1 MRIKLIL
8 AFPLDAAG
16 VERRRA
22 KIPAGVLADTT
33 EVDYVPIIDA
43 GKLLMD
49 SYYNFALY
57 EPFIIQQGVQA
68 EEEGYDAV
76 AVDTV
81 SDVGVNALR
90 SRLSIPVIG
99 PGQAAYAVA
108 SMLGRKF
115 SILTRWDRWAWLHDA
130 SLDAYGLRSQ
140 CVSIR
145 APKLPGR
152 GRRGAPRQA
161 RRRGGRLDGGTSG
174 LLAGVPRRGPSRDPG
189 RRCGRADP
197 RLDDD
202 AGGCRVRRPE
212 DRRPAD
218 RSGAP
223 RAEDARALGLARP
236 HALEGG
242 LAFTRRK
249 SRTSASWGCS
259 APDGSPARTA
269 VRTRWYPPDASRKIA
284 PRHADAALAR

>member
-33 EVDYVPIIDA
+33 EVDCVPIIDA

-108 SMLGRKF
+108 SMLGRRF

-145 APKLPGR
+145 APKLPSEVVEALPGKHAGEAAALIEGHPDYWPLFLGEAQAAIR
-152 GRRGAPRQA
+152 DDGADVLILASMTMQEAVEYVAPKIDVPLIDPGPLALKMLELWVSLGLTHSKAAWPSPEEIQDERF
-161 RRRGGRLDGGTSG
+161 LG
-174 LLAGVPRRGPSRDPG
+174 LL
-189 RRCGRADP
+189 
-197 RLDDD
+197 
-202 AGGCRVRRPE
+202 
-212 DRRPAD
+212 
-218 RSGAP
+218 GA
-223 RAEDARALGLARP
+223 
-236 HALEGG
+236 
-242 LAFTRRK
+242 
-249 SRTSASWGCS
+249 
-259 APDGSPARTA
+259 
-269 VRTRWYPPDASRKIA
+269 
-284 PRHADAALAR
+284 